1 MSAECYLSNAM
12 KNLEA
17 QLAEN
22 GMQFKG
28 TVKSITTPLT
38 TGYQPEL
45 DASQECTKEEVTM
58 FQNLIGIL
66 SWEVEHGRINVH
78 LEVSL
83 LSCYLVSP
91 HKGHLDETI
100 HIF

>member
-1 MSAECYLSNAM
+1 VYVDDLLVVSHDPLSIMLVISKCYCLKVDPTTGKQYHEPSTYLGADIGKYYFPKSPKERWTMSADRYLSNAI

-38 TGYQPEL
+38 TGY
-45 DASQECTKEEVTM
+45 
-58 FQNLIGIL
+58 
-66 SWEVEHGRINVH
+66 
-78 LEVSL
+78 
-83 LSCYLVSP
+83 
-91 HKGHLDETI
+91 
-100 HIF
+100 

>member
-1 MSAECYLSNAM
+1 MSADCYLSNVT

-17 QLAEN
+17 QLSEN
-22 GMQFKG
+22 GMKFKG

-38 TGYQPEL
+38 IGYRPEL
-45 DASQECTKEEVTM
+45 DTSQECTEEEVTM

-66 SWEVEHGRINVH
+66 RWAVELGRIDIH

-83 LSCYLVSP
+83 YHV
-91 HKGHLDETI
+91 I
-100 HIF
+100 